1 MDIKIL
7 GTGCAKCKK
16 LYETAERAVAQSG
29 VTASLTKIED
39 VASIMKYGVMS
50 TPALMINET
59 VVSAGRLPDIAQ
71 VSRWLTT
78 VEGNTYEAQ

>member
-16 LYETAERAVAQSG
+16 LYETAERAVTQSG
-29 VTASLTKIED
+29 VTASLTKVED
-39 VASIMKYGVMS
+39 VQSIMKYGVMS
-50 TPALMINET
+50 TPALVINET

-71 VSRWLTT
+71 VSTWLTT
-78 VEGNTYEAQ
+78 AEANKYQTQ